1 MNQLSSFDLTDRVIW
16 MPGGGGYLGRS
27 IARGLTGLG
36 ARVVIAGRSSGRW
49 EEAVNALARE
59 GITIHGMDV
68 DVSDEASVS
77 SALEQLIERFGSIDS
92 CVNLATFSTGAP
104 YSDMTAQQWTDGLKV
119 TGTGAFLVGR
129 ACGEAMSA
137 GGSVVHFSSMYGSVS
152 PDPKAYPP
160 GTPMNPVD
168 YGFAKAGIEQLA
180 RYQAVML
187 GPRGVRVNAV
197 APGPFPN
204 DSTQRNSEF
213 MEELAKRVPLGRTGK
228 PEELI
233 GVVAL
238 LCSDAGSFITGTT
251 ITVDGGWTAW

>member
-1 MNQLSSFDLTDRVIW
+1 MNTLSPFDLTDRVIW
-16 MPGGGGYLGRS
+16 LPGGAGYLGRS
-27 IARGLTGLG
+27 IARGLTRLG
-36 ARVVIAGRSSGRW
+36 ARVVIASRSSARW
-49 EEAVNALARE
+49 EEAVDILARE
-59 GITIHGMDV
+59 GLAISGMDV
-68 DVSDEASVS
+68 DVSDEDSIA
-77 SALEQLIERFGSIDS
+77 SALKQLIERFGRLDS
-92 CVNLATFSTGAP
+92 CVNLATFSTGAA
-104 YSDMTAQQWTDGLKV
+104 YSEMTAQQWADGMKV
-119 TGTGAFLVGR
+119 NGTGAFLVGR
-129 ACGEAMSA
+129 ACGEAMSE
-137 GGSVVHFSSMYGSVS
+137 GGSIVHFSSMYGSVS

-168 YGFAKAGIEQLA
+168 YGFSKAGIEQLT
-180 RYQAVML
+180 RYQSVIL

-204 DSTQRNSEF
+204 ESTQRNSEF
-213 MEELAKRVPLGRTGK
+213 MHELAQRVPLGRIGK